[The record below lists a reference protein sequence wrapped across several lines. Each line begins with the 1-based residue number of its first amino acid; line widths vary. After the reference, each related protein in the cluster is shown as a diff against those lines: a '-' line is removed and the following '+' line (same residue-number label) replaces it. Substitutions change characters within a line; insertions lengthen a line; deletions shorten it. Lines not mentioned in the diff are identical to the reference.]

1 MEEKKFDPYQFIG
14 FILIALI
21 LTWMLYRNG
30 PTEEQKSESKTIT
43 EQDITSPSS
52 PEESETSAAFIQQ
65 QKVESF
71 GDLGTLFKSNSV
83 ENVSIST
90 ENISYEVQSKGA
102 QIVVLQLD
110 KFENFADNPLRLI
123 SESNSDFNVK
133 LSTLDGRVLNTRDIF
148 FTPTLIDQTDSYKLL
163 MTASIS
169 TRQSIVFEYVF
180 PKQGYLYTVN
190 LKTEGM
196 QTLLNSSI
204 LPNFSWKTDAF
215 RNSRSIDYE
224 NRYTEY
230 TFGYEE
236 DRVDYL
242 SLNGEDKESREGIR
256 WISYRQ
262 HFFSSI
268 LIPSTPIASAELTS
282 IDLASEENLEEK
294 FTKTFKTSYSLGLT
308 NGNLNTQLTFYN
320 GPTDYDSLKA
330 LDGDLETSIPMGWG
344 IFGWINRV
352 IFLPLFGFLSSF
364 LSFGIAIIVMTV
376 IVRLAMSPVTYKSYV
391 SQIKMKVL
399 RPDIEIINN
408 KYKDDAVKRQQETM
422 SLYSRAGANPMSGC
436 VPALLQ
442 LPIFYA
448 LFSFFPVAF
457 VLRDKSFLWAD
468 DLSSYDSVYDLG
480 FSIPFYGDHI
490 SLFPILA
497 SIAIFF
503 YTQMTTGQQ
512 AMPQQPGM
520 PNMKIIMYLMPLMM
534 LFFFNN
540 YASGLSLYYFVS
552 NLLTIILML
561 VIKNYI
567 VNDQKILSKIEENK
581 KKPKKAGGFSSRL
594 QKAMEQAEELLLTG
608 HSCLRPVYKIKDIF
622 DDKPLDLS
630 DIKEI
635 ENQANRIRSL
645 KIHG

>member
-71 GDLGTLFKSNSV
+71 GDLGTLFKPNSV

-196 QTLLNSSI
+196 QTLLNSST

-308 NGNLNTQLTFYN
+308 DGNLNTQLTFYN

-594 QKAMEQAEELLLTG
+594 QKAMEQAEKQKKAG
-608 HSCLRPVYKIKDIF
+608 RK
-622 DDKPLDLS
+622 
-630 DIKEI
+630 
-635 ENQANRIRSL
+635 
-645 KIHG
+645 

>member
-30 PTEEQKSESKTIT
+30 PTQEETSSTTT
-43 EQDITSPSS
+43 EQVVPQNTNPIVP
-52 PEESETSAAFIQQ
+52 AAQSDSLIQQ
-65 QKVESF
+65 QKVAAY
-71 GDLGTLFKSNSV
+71 GDLGGLFAAADQSLVSFETEQMTVELNPKGGQISKLTLS
-83 ENVSIST
+83 
-90 ENISYEVQSKGA
+90 SYENYEDA
-102 QIVVLQLD
+102 
-110 KFENFADNPLRLI
+110 PLPLI
-123 SESNSDFNVK
+123 SEGNTDFNIQ
-133 LSTLDGRVLNTRDIF
+133 LNTLDGRVLNTREMY
-148 FTPTLIDQTDSYKLL
+148 FTPITRDGAEAVQIEMRATLNAQQY
-163 MTASIS
+163 IS
-169 TRQSIVFEYVF
+169 FLYSF
-180 PKQGYLYTVN
+180 PKNGHLFSFSVKTV
-190 LKTEGM
+190 GM
-196 QTLLNSSI
+196 QALLNTAI
-204 LPNFSWKTDAF
+204 APELSWKTDVF

-224 NRYTEY
+224 NRYTEF
-230 TFGYEE
+230 TFGYED

-242 SLNGEDKESREGIR
+242 SLSGNDEETRQDIR

-262 HFFSSI
+262 HFFSAI
-268 LIPSTPIASAELTS
+268 LIPEQSITEAKITS
-282 IDLASEENLEEK
+282 VDRSGEESLNEK
-294 FTKTFKTSYSLGLT
+294 FTKTFTTNYALNSGGEVNTSLK
-308 NGNLNTQLTFYN
+308 FYY
-320 GPTDYDSLKA
+320 GPTDYKALKQ

-352 IFLPLFGFLSSF
+352 IFLPLFEFLSSF
-364 LSFGIAIIVMTV
+364 LSYGIAIIVMTI

-399 RPDIEIINN
+399 RPDIEVINN

-442 LPIFYA
+442 LPVFYA

-468 DLSSYDSVYDLG
+468 DLSSYDSVLDLG

-497 SIAIFF
+497 SVAIFF
-503 YTQMTTGQQ
+503 YTRMTTGQQ
-512 AMPQQPGM
+512 PMPQQPGM
-520 PNMKIIMYLMPLMM
+520 PNMKIIIYLMPLMM

-552 NLLTIILML
+552 NLLTIFLML

-567 VNDQKILSKIEENK
+567 IDDTKIHAKIEENK
-581 KKPKKAGGFSSRL
+581 KKPKKAGGFSARL
-594 QKAMEQAEELLLTG
+594 QKAMEEAEKQKNAG
-608 HSCLRPVYKIKDIF
+608 KGRRK
-622 DDKPLDLS
+622 
-630 DIKEI
+630 
-635 ENQANRIRSL
+635 
-645 KIHG
+645 

>member
-71 GDLGTLFKSNSV
+71 GDLGTLFKSNSL
-83 ENVSIST
+83 ENISIST

-242 SLNGEDKESREGIR
+242 SLNGEDKESRDGIR

-308 NGNLNTQLTFYN
+308 DGNLNTQLTFYN

-594 QKAMEQAEELLLTG
+594 QKAMEQAEKQKKAG
-608 HSCLRPVYKIKDIF
+608 RK
-622 DDKPLDLS
+622 
-630 DIKEI
+630 
-635 ENQANRIRSL
+635 
-645 KIHG
+645 

>member
-1 MEEKKFDPYQFIG
+1 MEEKKFDPLQFIG

-110 KFENFADNPLRLI
+110 KFENFADNSLRLI
-123 SESNSDFNVK
+123 SESNTDFNVK

-148 FTPTLIDQTDSYKLL
+148 FTPTLTDQADSYKLL

-190 LKTEGM
+190 LKTDGM
-196 QTLLNSSI
+196 QTLLNSST
-204 LPNFSWKTDAF
+204 PPDFSWKTDAF

-242 SLNGEDKESREGIR
+242 SLNGEDKESRDGIR

-308 NGNLNTQLTFYN
+308 DGNLNTQLTFYN

-594 QKAMEQAEELLLTG
+594 QKAMEQAEKQKKAG
-608 HSCLRPVYKIKDIF
+608 RK
-622 DDKPLDLS
+622 
-630 DIKEI
+630 
-635 ENQANRIRSL
+635 
-645 KIHG
+645 

>member
-1 MEEKKFDPYQFIG
+1 MEEKKFDPLQFTG

-30 PTEEQKSESKTIT
+30 PVEEQKSESNTTT
-43 EQDITSPSS
+43 EQGVTPPSS
-52 PEESETSAAFIQQ
+52 LEESENSAAFIQQ

-71 GDLGTLFKSNSV
+71 GDLGTLFKPNSV
-83 ENVSIST
+83 ENISIST

-148 FTPTLIDQTDSYKLL
+148 FTPTLTDQADSFKLL

-169 TRQSIVFEYVF
+169 TRQSIMFEYVF

-190 LKTEGM
+190 LITEGM
-196 QTLLNSSI
+196 QTLLNSSTP
-204 LPNFSWKTDAF
+204 PNFSWKTDAF

-224 NRYTEY
+224 NRYTEF

-242 SLNGEDKESREGIR
+242 SLNGEDKESRDGIR

-268 LIPSTPIASAELTS
+268 LIPSTPIASAQLTS

-330 LDGDLETSIPMGWG
+330 LDSDLETSIPMGWG

-468 DLSSYDSVYDLG
+468 DLSSYDSVYDLD

-594 QKAMEQAEELLLTG
+594 QKAMEQAEKQKKAG
-608 HSCLRPVYKIKDIF
+608 RK
-622 DDKPLDLS
+622 
-630 DIKEI
+630 
-635 ENQANRIRSL
+635 
-645 KIHG
+645 

>member
-1 MEEKKFDPYQFIG
+1 MEEKKFDPLQFIG

-110 KFENFADNPLRLI
+110 NFENFADNPLRLI

-148 FTPTLIDQTDSYKLL
+148 FTPTLTDQADSYKLL

-196 QTLLNSSI
+196 QTLLNSST
-204 LPNFSWKTDAF
+204 PPDFSWKTDAF

-224 NRYTEY
+224 NRYTEF

-242 SLNGEDKESREGIR
+242 SLNGEDKESRDGIR

-308 NGNLNTQLTFYN
+308 DGNLNTQLTFYN

-594 QKAMEQAEELLLTG
+594 QKAMEQAEKQKKAG
-608 HSCLRPVYKIKDIF
+608 RK
-622 DDKPLDLS
+622 
-630 DIKEI
+630 
-635 ENQANRIRSL
+635 
-645 KIHG
+645 

>member
-71 GDLGTLFKSNSV
+71 GDLGTLFKSNSL
-83 ENVSIST
+83 ENISIYT

-123 SESNSDFNVK
+123 SESNTDFNVK

-148 FTPTLIDQTDSYKLL
+148 FTPTLTDQADSYKLL

-581 KKPKKAGGFSSRL
+581 KKPKKVGGFSSRL
-594 QKAMEQAEELLLTG
+594 QKAMEQAEKQKKAG
-608 HSCLRPVYKIKDIF
+608 RK
-622 DDKPLDLS
+622 
-630 DIKEI
+630 
-635 ENQANRIRSL
+635 
-645 KIHG
+645 

>member
-1 MEEKKFDPYQFIG
+1 MEEKKFDPLQFIG

-123 SESNSDFNVK
+123 SESNTDFNVK

-148 FTPTLIDQTDSYKLL
+148 FTPTLTDQADSYKLL

-190 LKTEGM
+190 LKTDGM
-196 QTLLNSSI
+196 QTLLNSST
-204 LPNFSWKTDAF
+204 PPDFSWKTDAF

-224 NRYTEY
+224 NRYTEF

-242 SLNGEDKESREGIR
+242 SLNGEDKESRDGIR

-308 NGNLNTQLTFYN
+308 DGNLNTQLTFYN

-594 QKAMEQAEELLLTG
+594 QKAMEQAEKQKKAG
-608 HSCLRPVYKIKDIF
+608 RK
-622 DDKPLDLS
+622 
-630 DIKEI
+630 
-635 ENQANRIRSL
+635 
-645 KIHG
+645 

>member
-1 MEEKKFDPYQFIG
+1 MEEKKFDPLQFIG

-30 PTEEQKSESKTIT
+30 PVEEQKSESNTTT
-43 EQDITSPSS
+43 EQGVTPPSS
-52 PEESETSAAFIQQ
+52 SEESKNSAAFIQQ
-65 QKVESF
+65 QKVENF
-71 GDLGTLFKSNSV
+71 GDLGTLFKPNSV
-83 ENVSIST
+83 ENISIST

-148 FTPTLIDQTDSYKLL
+148 FTPTLTDQADSFKLL

-190 LKTEGM
+190 LITEGM
-196 QTLLNSSI
+196 QTLLNSNTP
-204 LPNFSWKTDAF
+204 PNFTWKTDAF

-224 NRYTEY
+224 NRYTEF

-242 SLNGEDKESREGIR
+242 SLNGEDKESRDGIR

-268 LIPSTPIASAELTS
+268 LIPSNPIASAELTS

-294 FTKTFKTSYSLGLT
+294 FTKTFKTSYFLGLT

-594 QKAMEQAEELLLTG
+594 QKAMEQAEKQKKAG
-608 HSCLRPVYKIKDIF
+608 RK
-622 DDKPLDLS
+622 
-630 DIKEI
+630 
-635 ENQANRIRSL
+635 
-645 KIHG
+645 

>member
-148 FTPTLIDQTDSYKLL
+148 FTPTLTDQADSYKLL

-196 QTLLNSSI
+196 QTLLNSST
-204 LPNFSWKTDAF
+204 PPDFSWKTDAF

-224 NRYTEY
+224 NRYTEF

-242 SLNGEDKESREGIR
+242 SLNGEDKESRDGIR

-594 QKAMEQAEELLLTG
+594 QKAMEQAEKQKKAG
-608 HSCLRPVYKIKDIF
+608 RK
-622 DDKPLDLS
+622 
-630 DIKEI
+630 
-635 ENQANRIRSL
+635 
-645 KIHG
+645 

>member
-14 FILIALI
+14 FILIAMI

-30 PTEEQKSESKTIT
+30 PQEVPAEAKAAT
-43 EQDITSPSS
+43 EQIVTP
-52 PEESETSAAFIQQ
+52 PEEVIVQDSIQQQ
-65 QKVESF
+65 QKVLAY
-71 GDLGTLFKSNSV
+71 GDLGALFMPNTLSNTV
-83 ENVSIST
+83 LST
-90 ENISYEVQSKGA
+90 EDMNLELQSKGGG
-102 QIVVLQLD
+102 ISKLQL
-110 KFENFADNPLRLI
+110 KEFENYQDQPVPMIQEGN
-123 SESNSDFNVK
+123 SEFN
-133 LSTLDGRVLNTRDIF
+133 LTLKTKDGRLLNTKEFF
-148 FTPTLIDQTDSYKLL
+148 FTPTVTEGDN
-163 MTASIS
+163 SIKVIMKAALS
-169 TRQSIVFEYVF
+169 DRQYVAFEYDF
-180 PKQGYLYTVN
+180 PRKGYLVKVYFKTV
-190 LKTEGM
+190 GM
-196 QTLLNSSI
+196 GGLLDESEA
-204 LPNFSWKTDAF
+204 PQVYWTTQAY

-242 SLNGEDKESREGIR
+242 SLSGDDQETREGIR

-262 HFFSSI
+262 HFFSAI
-268 LIPSTPIASAELTS
+268 LIPENVISSANLKS
-282 IDLASEENLEEK
+282 QDLSGEEQLEERY
-294 FTKTFKTSYSLGLT
+294 TKRFETSYALPMQQGDLSSRF
-308 NGNLNTQLTFYN
+308 QFYY
-320 GPTDYDSLKA
+320 GPTDYKTLQN
-330 LDGDLETSIPMGWG
+330 LEGDLEASIPMGWG

-364 LSFGIAIIVMTV
+364 LSYGIAIIVMTL

-399 RPDIEIINN
+399 RPDIEVIND

-436 VPALLQ
+436 VPALIQ
-442 LPIFYA
+442 LPVFYA

-468 DLSSYDSVYDLG
+468 DLSSFDSVLDLG
-480 FSIPFYGDHI
+480 FSIPFYGDHV

-503 YTQMTTGQQ
+503 YTKMTTGQQ
-512 AMPQQPGM
+512 PMPQQPGM

-552 NLLTIILML
+552 NLLTIFLML

-567 VNDQKILSKIEENK
+567 VDDAKIHAKIEENK
-581 KKPKKAGGFSSRL
+581 KKPKKAGGFSARL
-594 QKAMEQAEELLLTG
+594 QKAMEEAEKQKKARG
-608 HSCLRPVYKIKDIF
+608 K
-622 DDKPLDLS
+622 
-630 DIKEI
+630 
-635 ENQANRIRSL
+635 
-645 KIHG
+645 